1 MDWLTRHVATRR
13 SKWVVFGIWFF
24 AIFVVAG
31 PAQLVSKFSDAE
43 ENESTSFLPGDAES
57 TKALEKSEALQGGEK
72 AAMVIVYRR
81 EGGLTAADRRRIR
94 SDLAELNSL
103 DLRNTT
109 PFGTVPPTR
118 GARIPTSPDGT
129 AALLS
134 ADITSD
140 GESDTILDPVDE
152 VRDRVSGN
160 YDGLEVKVTGAAGFS
175 ADAIKVFESIN
186 GTLLLAA
193 SLLVFVLLILIYR
206 SPIFLFI
213 PLLAVAFAEM
223 GTRAIG
229 YTLTELGVTVNGQ
242 SSSIMS
248 ILVLGAGT
256 DYALLL
262 VARYR
267 EELRKHEDR
276 HEAMALALRSAGPAI
291 LASGI
296 DRDRRA
302 ALPHARGAQR
312 HRRPRPDRSPGDRSG
327 DALDAHAAART
338 AGDLRPARLLA
349 LHPALR

>member
-1 MDWLTRHVATRR
+1 MDWLTRHVAGRR
-13 SKWVVFGIWFF
+13 SKWVVFGVWFF

-129 AALLS
+129 AALLT

-152 VRDRVSGN
+152 VRDRVSGSD
-160 YDGLEVKVTGAAGFS
+160 DGLEVKVTGAAGFS
-175 ADAIKVFESIN
+175 ADAIKVFES
-186 GTLLLAA
+186 
-193 SLLVFVLLILIYR
+193 
-206 SPIFLFI
+206 
-213 PLLAVAFAEM
+213 
-223 GTRAIG
+223 
-229 YTLTELGVTVNGQ
+229 
-242 SSSIMS
+242 
-248 ILVLGAGT
+248 
-256 DYALLL
+256 D
-262 VARYR
+262 
-267 EELRKHEDR
+267 
-276 HEAMALALRSAGPAI
+276 
-291 LASGI
+291 
-296 DRDRRA
+296 
-302 ALPHARGAQR
+302 QR
-312 HRRPRPDRSPGDRSG
+312 
-327 DALDAHAAART
+327 HAAAGGVAARVR
-338 AGDLRPARLLA
+338 AADPDLPQPDLPV
-349 LHPALR
+349 HPAAGRGVRRDGHARASATRSPSWASP